1 MPTETPSRLIA
12 IGDVHGAADELA
24 MLLGGLDK
32 VAPDWPVY
40 FLGDIVDRGPD
51 SRRAMDLVEETFAAR
66 PGSKLLLG
74 NHDDWLLR
82 FLNDRLSPEEAL
94 HWFAQGG
101 AETLSSYG
109 VTPGAGLTEARQHV
123 LADRPS
129 HLGLLNAASLL
140 ESIGGFAFVHAGIDP
155 LRPLGEQTRHDC
167 LWMREPFLGHVGR
180 LDHVVV
186 HGHTPL
192 KDGIPV
198 ATENRISIDTA
209 AVLNGALTAILIDTA
224 DGTIDFLQTRNDGSV
239 SAVEPRRLNRGLGT
253 AVDRRRSPARSSN
266 PR

>member
-1 MPTETPSRLIA
+1 MLTEPPSQVAA
-12 IGDVHGAADELA
+12 IGDVHGAADLLETLLA
-24 MLLGGLDK
+24 GLDRA
-32 VAPDWPVY
+32 APGCPIY

-51 SRRAMDLVEETFAAR
+51 SRRAMDLVGATLEAR

-82 FLNDRLSPEEAL
+82 FLEDQLSVDEAL
-94 HWFAQGG
+94 HWLAQGG
-101 AETLSSYG
+101 GETLVSYG
-109 VTPGAGLTEARQHV
+109 VAPGADLAAARQHV
-123 LADRPS
+123 LASRPS
-129 HLGLLNAASLL
+129 HLALLNSASVV
-140 ESIGGFAFVHAGIDP
+140 ESIDGFAFVHAGIDP
-155 LRPLGEQTRHDC
+155 LRPLNEQRRHDC

-209 AVLNGALTAILIDTA
+209 AVLTGALTAMLIDTA
-224 DGTIDFLQTRNDGSV
+224 DGTIDFLQTRNDGNV

-253 AVDRRRSPARSSN
+253 AVDRRRSSAESSV